1 MFARPN
7 IFQRVRKMKQPNE
20 CVHRAIYEMIQ
31 RMKEEIAKT
40 QSVTHPEQIVVAEI
54 YYVAADNLAH
64 ACKKCYG
71 GKQDGCGAS
80 DVLKKEN
87 ITMDTFI
94 LLKQL
99 REDELINE
107 EYAQDLFQALLKMSS
122 PGLKQ
127 TAEAD
132 RARGLI

>member
-1 MFARPN
+1 MK
-7 IFQRVRKMKQPNE
+7 RVKRVKQPNE
-20 CVHRAIYEMIQ
+20 CVHRAICEMIE
-31 RMKEEIAKT
+31 RMKEDISKT
-40 QSVTHPEQIVVAEI
+40 QSVAHPEQIVVAEI

-71 GKQDGCGAS
+71 QKQDGCAAP
-80 DVLKKEN
+80 DILKKEN
-87 ITMDTFI
+87 VTMDTFI

-99 REDELINE
+99 REDTLISE
-107 EYAQDLFQALLKMSS
+107 EYAEGLFQALLKMSS
-122 PGLKQ
+122 PELKE